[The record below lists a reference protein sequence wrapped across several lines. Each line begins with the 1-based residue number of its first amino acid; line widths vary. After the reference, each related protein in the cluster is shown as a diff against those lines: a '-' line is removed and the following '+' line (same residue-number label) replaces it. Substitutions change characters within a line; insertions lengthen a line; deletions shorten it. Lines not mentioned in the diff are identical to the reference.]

1 MNFAVTY
8 IKIWKLIDWTLFIYS
23 AIIFLAGIVTAP
35 WVIKLNLKFLIKY
48 PTWVYQTLLKYI
60 QYERGAFALFILI
73 FSLNTLSLFLDLVVG
88 WGIFLPFAFAYLT
101 GLNIAIISY
110 NLGGSTGILALFF
123 NPVAL
128 IELPA
133 AWLALSAGMKLGIS
147 IIKNGSF
154 AQASVFFKQ
163 GIDLF
168 VFFVIPLLLIAA
180 ILESTL
186 ISFVRE
192 FHEGD
197 Q

>member
-1 MNFAVTY
+1 MNIALTY
-8 IKIWKLIDWTLFIYS
+8 IKIWNLIDWNLFIYS
-23 AIIFLAGIVTAP
+23 ALIFLIGLISAP
-35 WVIKLNLKFLIKY
+35 WVIKFKLNFLIKY
-48 PTWVYQTLLKYI
+48 PTWVYQILLKYI
-60 QYERGAFALFILI
+60 KYERGAFSLFILI
-73 FSLNTLSLFLDLVVG
+73 FSLNTLSLFIDLVCG
-88 WGIFLPFAFAYLT
+88 WGIFLPFFFAYLT

-110 NLGGSTGILALFF
+110 NLGGNTGILALLF

-128 IELPA
+128 LELPA

-154 AQASVFFKQ
+154 AHAIVHFKQ

-168 VFFVIPLLLIAA
+168 VFFVIPLLVIAA

-186 ISFVRE
+186 IAFVRE
-192 FHEGD
+192 FNEED

>member
-1 MNFAVTY
+1 MNFALTY
-8 IKIWKLIDWTLFIYS
+8 IKIWNLIDWTLFIYS

-35 WVIKLNLKFLIKY
+35 WVIKLNVKFLIKY

-88 WGIFLPFAFAYLT
+88 WGIFLPFVFAYLT

-110 NLGGSTGILALFF
+110 NLGGSTGILAIFF

-147 IIKNGSF
+147 IINNGSL
-154 AQASVFFKQ
+154 APASVFFKQ

-186 ISFVRE
+186 ISFARE

>member
-1 MNFAVTY
+1 MNFAAIY
-8 IKIWKLIDWTLFIYS
+8 FRIWKLIDWNLFIYS
-23 AIIFLAGIVTAP
+23 ALIFLTGIISAP
-35 WVIKLNLKFLIKY
+35 WVIKFKLNFLIKY
-48 PTWVYQTLLKYI
+48 PTWVYQILLKYI
-60 QYERGAFALFILI
+60 KYENGFLALFVLI
-73 FSLNTLSLFLDLVVG
+73 FSLNTISLFLDLVVG
-88 WGIFLPFAFAYLT
+88 WGIFLPFLFAYLT

-147 IIKNGSF
+147 IIQNGSYI
-154 AQASVFFKQ
+154 QAGTCFRQ

-168 VFFVIPLLLIAA
+168 VFFVIPLLVIAA

-192 FHEGD
+192 FHKED